1 MGFFIAFLGWIIK
14 NNLLYFFVIIMK
26 TLLIILLIISGIIF
40 VWSVLLMSPKGGL
53 GSAIR
58 WLWGS
63 EAYGS
68 KKSMEGKLKKVAI
81 VTSIIFVIISL
92 ALPYVN

>member
-1 MGFFIAFLGWIIK
+1 MGFFIAFLAWIIK

-40 VWSVLLMSPKGGL
+40 VGSVLLMSPKGGL
-53 GSAIR
+53 GAAIG
-58 WLWGS
+58 WIWGS
-63 EAYGS
+63 EEYGS
-68 KKSMEGKLKKVAI
+68 KKSMEGKLKKIAI
-81 VTSIIFVIISL
+81 VTSLIFVIISL